1 MKKLNPYFTFNGNC
15 REAMKFY
22 QKCLGGKL
30 YFQTAGESSAS
41 EKMPVE
47 MKKIIVHAS
56 LVSESFALM
65 ASDMADDG
73 GLIKGNTVSVSIN
86 FSSERAFRSCYKKLS
101 YGAQQTYPAQH
112 NFYGI
117 LFGAVTD
124 RYGNQWLL
132 HFSKNNSKNKKYGT
146 HQSTH

>member
-30 YFQTAGESSAS
+30 YFQTAGESPVS
-41 EKMPVE
+41 EKMPAK
-47 MKKIIVHAS
+47 MKKIVVHALLTS
-56 LVSESFALM
+56 DSFILM
-65 ASDMADDG
+65 ASDMTDDQ
-73 GLIKGNTVSVSIN
+73 GLIKGNAVSVSIS
-86 FSSERAFRSCYKKLS
+86 FFSERAFRNCYKKLS
-101 YGAQQTYPAQH
+101 YRAQQTYPVQH

-117 LFGAVTD
+117 LFGSITD

-132 HFSKNNSKNKKYGT
+132 NCSKERIKAKG
-146 HQSTH
+146 